1 MKQSSNFSMHLLKLL
16 KQPTAVSLVM
26 NGKFGPSAQPASFSA
41 PLDPRQS
48 FNPLSLVGGACHP
61 TNALRRRCRVRCHRH
76 SAPVVPFAPTS
87 SPPSLLS
94 LPLSHDALQELREIH
109 SQQQRHKQK
118 EMEGEAHALMSVSAE
133 RKSAELQESR

>member
-1 MKQSSNFSMHLLKLL
+1 MVSLALQLSQLPSLHLYIHASRLTRSVLWAELATRLTPRAVAAVFVVTGTPLQSSPLLQL
-16 KQPTAVSLVM
+16 P
-26 NGKFGPSAQPASFSA
+26 P
-41 PLDPRQS
+41 
-48 FNPLSLVGGACHP
+48 
-61 TNALRRRCRVRCHRH
+61 
-76 SAPVVPFAPTS
+76 
-87 SPPSLLS
+87 PPSLLS